1 MSALFNLLRPQLAPS
16 LLQHLLTQ
24 KQAALSAE
32 AGTPILLNITVGYD
46 GSFYVVKL
54 HNFEDDDG
62 WSEGRDLDTAIA
74 QATHMLAGMQE
85 ARQMYTVDVS
95 AEN

>member
-1 MSALFNLLRPQLAPS
+1 MSTLFNLLRPQLAPS

-32 AGTPILLNITVGYD
+32 AGAPVLLNITVGYD
-46 GSFYVVKL
+46 GLYFVTKL

-62 WSEGRDLDTAIA
+62 WSEGRDLDAAIA
-74 QATHMLAGMQE
+74 QAAQMLTGMQE
-85 ARQMYTVDVS
+85 ARQMYMAEVS
-95 AEN
+95 AES